1 MDFLIYDAKVA
12 VLIAVFYMF
21 YRLMLARETFHR
33 VNRLVLLLTAVASFV
48 LPLCVITMHE
58 TVTMEAMPVMTVDNL
73 TVDDVAPMPEPV
85 VETPW
90 WQILLPVLFM
100 IGMVVTIGHT
110 LMSMFRILMLIKRS
124 EKHPQSDGTTICV
137 SGNADVP
144 PFSWMHYIVM
154 NQSDYAERNA
164 AILAHER
171 GHIRLRHS
179 WDLLLVDTLTALQWF
194 NPAMWMLRSDLR
206 AIHEYEADGEVL
218 SLGINARQYQY
229 LLITKAASIGGY
241 SLANGISHSTL
252 KNRINMMLHKKSS
265 QTSLLKLLALVP
277 IVGLAL
283 AVNAEKVQD
292 VVYTNNPS
300 GNSSV
305 VTAEA
310 IGNENAVSATPESNV
325 LSFRVVFMPEGAP
338 VEGVPVEVVVNG
350 KVTQRLE
357 TAGGGNISL
366 NAPIG
371 SVVRFTVIDKTK
383 EVKVT
388 NDLLANAANRT
399 ITIGFGDTDQTIIS
413 EGETFIAEGT
423 VYDNDERNPTPVI
436 GAVVKNVRT
445 RKSVVTDK
453 EGHFSIE
460 ATAGDQV
467 VVSYAGYEPFTLG
480 VSKAFSENGS
490 KYIVPLRHLD
500 PNKAYDVVEE
510 MPQFPGGPSKLF
522 EYIAKNIRYPAEA
535 EKAGVVG
542 RVIVSFVVEKDGS
555 VSNAKVVRSINPALD
570 AEALRVING
579 MPKWTPGKQNGEA
592 TRVKYVVPVNFRLQN
607 EKAGAFKNDDDP
619 KAYEG
624 ASKLNDVVVVGYGEK
639 PSVTDKESR
648 ATIRSISGKEPY
660 IIVDGSPIDNAKLKD
675 IDPKTIDHMEV
686 LKDKSAIEKYGEK
699 AKDGVILITTKKNTK
714 Q

>member
-292 VVYTNNPS
+292 VVYTNTVPPLVEELANEEILQAAEPQPAE
-300 GNSSV
+300 V
-305 VTAEA
+305 VDEA
-310 IGNENAVSATPESNV
+310 KNKPIT
-325 LSFRVVFMPEGAP
+325 FQVVFSPEDSPIAGVTVLIVETGKP
-338 VEGVPVEVVVNG
+338 VKSAETDKDGKFVLDNPVVGSLVTFTVVNYSKG
-350 KVTQRLE
+350 IR
-357 TAGGGNISL
+357 I
-366 NAPIG
+366 
-371 SVVRFTVIDKTK
+371 TK
-383 EVKVT
+383 DMVAKGDVVKV
-388 NDLLANAANRT
+388 AFGANRSEKEE
-399 ITIGFGDTDQTIIS
+399 S
-413 EGETFIAEGT
+413 EG
-423 VYDNDERNPTPVI
+423 TPD
-436 GAVVKNVRT
+436 
-445 RKSVVTDK
+445 S
-453 EGHFSIE
+453 
-460 ATAGDQV
+460 
-467 VVSYAGYEPFTLG
+467 
-480 VSKAFSENGS
+480 
-490 KYIVPLRHLD
+490 
-500 PNKAYDVVEE
+500 NKAYDAVDE
-510 MPQFPGGPSKLF
+510 MPQFPGGPSALF
-522 EYIAKNIRYPAEA
+522 EFLSKNIQYPKEA
-535 EKAGVVG
+535 EDANLQG

-555 VSNAKVVRSINPALD
+555 VSNAKVVRPIDPLLD
-570 AEALRVING
+570 AEALRVVNS
-579 MPKWTPGKQNGEA
+579 MPKWIPGKQNGEA
-592 TRVKYVVPVNFRLQN
+592 FRVKYTIPVTFRV
-607 EKAGAFKNDDDP
+607 EGGIKGADDP
-619 KAYEG
+619 LVQKTTAYL
-624 ASKLNDVVVVGYGEK
+624 AGYYAAKNGLPPTPK
-639 PSVTDKESR
+639 TLILVD
-648 ATIRSISGKEPY
+648 GKEVSY
-660 IIVDGSPIDNAKLKD
+660 DELEKIKGES
-675 IDPKTIDHMEV
+675 IDHMDV

-699 AKDGVILITTKKNTK
+699 AKGGVILITTKKNTK